1 MTRPTISILTP
12 IHNRA
17 HVLHRAYD
25 SLNRQKRRDFEWVV
39 VDDGS
44 TDHTSSLLAR
54 WQAAAEFPIT
64 WCRYSKNRGRNAAV
78 NFGAEL
84 VSGDYTMILDSDD
97 ELLDNALETIA
108 YWRERTQIDSLSA
121 VSGFAFRCVDEAGT
135 LVGRRKRG
143 RRGRRAELPQETL
156 RKSSKEMRYRA
167 KITFEF
173 LGAIKTPIFREH
185 KFTELTHSEHCPE
198 STTHNQISNRY
209 ETIFVDHPVRRY
221 FRNDGEARL
230 SDTPSRTIKWP
241 RGYYLQALFILNDD
255 IDYFWNNPKCFLNAA
270 RKVTRLGLHIGRSP
284 RLQLRDLCHARARL
298 LWAVGVPGGLL
309 GYARDRLR
317 GRRAPIADPDIS
329 AWGPAAPPENPEFH
343 PPPRRFGRTMPI
355 DASGPEIP

>member
-1 MTRPTISILTP
+1 MIRPTISILTP
-12 IHNRA
+12 TYNRA

-44 TDHTSSLLAR
+44 TDHTSSLLVR
-54 WQAAAEFPIT
+54 WQAEAEFPIT

-78 NFGAEL
+78 NFGVEL

-108 YWRERTQIDSLSA
+108 YWRERTQIDALSA

-143 RRGRRAELPQETL
+143 RRGRRGRRGKRGRRAELPQETL

-185 KFTELTHSEHCPE
+185 KFTCQRRRDYVPARRRKNAPRASTVACP
-198 STTHNQISNRY
+198 
-209 ETIFVDHPVRRY
+209 
-221 FRNDGEARL
+221 
-230 SDTPSRTIKWP
+230 
-241 RGYYLQALFILNDD
+241 
-255 IDYFWNNPKCFLNAA
+255 
-270 RKVTRLGLHIGRSP
+270 RSP
-284 RLQLRDLCHARARL
+284 REGPARGATRPVRGWRRPARGWG
-298 LWAVGVPGGLL
+298 LWAHGDKRGVIRTGAGVAI
-309 GYARDRLR
+309 G
-317 GRRAPIADPDIS
+317 S
-329 AWGPAAPPENPEFH
+329 A
-343 PPPRRFGRTMPI
+343 
-355 DASGPEIP
+355 

>member
-1 MTRPTISILTP
+1 MARRAISILTP
-12 IHNRA
+12 TYNRA
-17 HVLHRAYD
+17 HLLHRVYD

-44 TDHTSSLLAR
+44 TDRTPSLLAS
-54 WQAAAEFPIT
+54 WQAEADFPIT
-64 WCRYSKNRGRNAAV
+64 RYRYGNNRGRSAAV
-78 NFGAEL
+78 NSGKDL
-84 VSGDYTMILDSDD
+84 VSGDYTLILDSDD
-97 ELLDNALETIA
+97 ALLDDALETVA
-108 YWRERTQIDSLSA
+108 YWRERTGVDALPDISEL
-121 VSGFAFRCVDEAGT
+121 VFRCVDDSGA
-135 LVGRRKRG
+135 LVGRSGTEGAMPR
-143 RRGRRAELPQETL
+143 ETL
-156 RKSSKEMRYRA
+156 RTSARDARYR
-167 KITFEF
+167 
-173 LGAIKTPIFREH
+173 LGIV
-185 KFTELTHSEHCPE
+185 TELIGVMKSPISRERTFVELTNSEYCPE
-198 STTHNQISNRY
+198 DVTHHRMSQRY
-209 ETIFVDHPVRRY
+209 DAIYVDHPIRRY

-230 SDTPSRTIKWP
+230 SDTPSNIVKWP
-241 RGYYLQALFILNDD
+241 RGNYLQALAILNGD
-255 IDYFWNNPKCFLNAA
+255 IDYFWNSPKRFLNAA